1 LCADA
6 AVLPFVNR
14 LKRSCVLTC
23 TLSHRSS
30 HSFHFQR
37 FTAVRFFDNIA
48 YAVTFEQTDPFYV
61 LDLTNPEIPVVKGE
75 LEILGFSSYI
85 HSINSDNTKLLAVGR
100 QATADGTVEGLKISL
115 YDATVPTS
123 PKVLDEYIELQPENT
138 STGSS
143 VEWDPE
149 SFRYLNLGDSGRLI
163 IPMSI
168 YTWSEWD
175 PATNNTK
182 APTITSDLPVNAAGS
197 FEGFSVF
204 AVEDDKITLQ
214 FYITHTEETVS
225 FTSGCWSCGY
235 MEARSFVFN
244 GDVVTMKIHSFQRT
258 DLDTGV
264 EVWNTYVD
272 TDGGGTLECCSF

>member
-1 LCADA
+1 VSDA
-6 AVLPFVNR
+6 AVSAIVDPFEKEF
-14 LKRSCVLTC
+14 LLTR
-23 TLSHRSS
+23 TLSYLLS
-30 HSFHFQR
+30 HDFHSQR

-61 LDLTNPEIPVVKGE
+61 LDFTNPETPVVLGE
-75 LEILGFSSYI
+75 LEILGFSSYL
-85 HSINSDNTKLLAVGR
+85 HSINSDNTKILGVGR
-100 QATADGTVEGLKISL
+100 QATADGTVQGLKISL
-115 YDATVPTS
+115 YDATVPTA
-123 PKVLDEYIELQPENT
+123 PKVIDEYIEEQPENT

-149 SFRYLNLGDSGRLI
+149 SFRYLNLVDTGRLI

-175 PATNNTK
+175 PTTNNTK
-182 APTITSDLPVNAAGS
+182 APTTTSDLPVNAAGS
-197 FEGFSVF
+197 FEGFAVF
-204 AVEDDKITLQ
+204 AVENDKITRQ
-214 FYITHTEETVS
+214 FYITHTEESVS

-244 GDVVTMKIHSFQRT
+244 GDVVTMKLHSFLRT

-272 TDGGGTLECCSF
+272 TDGGTLECCSF